1 MACIKGETR
10 MTEKQK
16 AALNAGRNHFTST
29 NQPKNPGRK
38 PSKLKK
44 FIKHNNVSQ
53 NDVNMIFQHLIFG
66 SSVDELKELVK
77 PANKGKQPVIV
88 VLLVSAFLEDIKN
101 GTLHEVNTVLDRIY
115 GKATQQLEIGEQKS
129 DIPDDPEERKALT
142 EQLKKEIG
150 AWRGTEDSGQ

>member
-1 MACIKGETR
+1 MKGSNINSIGRETR
-10 MTEKQK
+10 
-16 AALNAGRNHFTST
+16 FSST
-29 NQPKNPGRK
+29 NQPKNPGRR

-44 FIKHNNVSQ
+44 FIKNNSVSQ
-53 NDVNMIFQHLIFG
+53 SDVNKVFQHLIFG
-66 SSVDELKELVK
+66 STLEELEELVK
-77 PANKGKQPVIV
+77 PKNKSKQPVIV

-129 DIPDDPEERKALT
+129 DIPDDPEERKALA

-150 AWRGTEDSGQ
+150 AWRGTEYSGQ

>member
-1 MACIKGETR
+1 MGNPNL
-10 MTEKQK
+10 
-16 AALNAGRNHFTST
+16 AAEGAPYRFTST
-29 NQPKNPGRK
+29 NQPAKRGRL

-44 FIKHNNVSQ
+44 FVKDNSVSKA
-53 NDVNMIFQHLIFG
+53 DVDAIFSNIIFG
-66 SSVDELKELVK
+66 STLEELQEMVK
-77 PANKGKQPVIV
+77 PGNKEKLPVIV
-88 VLLVSAFLEDIKN
+88 ALLISAFIQDIKN

-129 DIPDDPEERKALT
+129 DIPDDPEERKALA

>member
-1 MACIKGETR
+1 MGNNPNIVAQGAATR
-10 MTEKQK
+10 FS
-16 AALNAGRNHFTST
+16 AT
-29 NQPKNPGRK
+29 NQPARRGRI

-44 FIKHNNVSQ
+44 FVKDNRVSKS
-53 NDVNMIFQHLIFG
+53 DVDAIFSNIIFG
-66 SSVDELKELVK
+66 STLEELQEMVK
-77 PANKGKQPVIV
+77 PGNKEKLPVIV
-88 VLLVSAFLEDIKN
+88 ALLISAFIADIKN

-129 DIPDDPEERKALT
+129 DIPDDPEERKALA

>member
-1 MACIKGETR
+1 MGNPNL
-10 MTEKQK
+10 
-16 AALNAGRNHFTST
+16 AAEGAPYRFTST
-29 NQPKNPGRK
+29 NQPARRGRL

-44 FIKHNNVSQ
+44 FVKDNSVSKA
-53 NDVNMIFQHLIFG
+53 DVDAIFSNIIFG
-66 SSVDELKELVK
+66 STLEELQEMVK
-77 PANKGKQPVIV
+77 PGNKEKLPVIV
-88 VLLVSAFLEDIKN
+88 ALLISAFIADIKN

-129 DIPDDPEERKALT
+129 DIPDDPEERKALA